1 MFIAN
6 LHIYSEETLYEG
18 NNYRGVITVKDISKY
33 KLLRCSLTY
42 EDNLLFNA
50 VTFES
55 SLLINKKQVD
65 VDMDSAR
72 GNIYYKSNTSLELG
86 GIRAYITKIVGIN
99 F

>member
-18 NNYRGVITVKDISKY
+18 SNYRGVITVKDISKY
-33 KLLRCSLTY
+33 KLLRCSITY
-42 EDNLLFNA
+42 EDNLLFNV

-55 SLLINKKQVD
+55 SLLISKKQID

-72 GNIYYKSNTSLELG
+72 GNIYYKSNTSLELNG
-86 GIRAYITKIVGIN
+86 ARAYITKIVGID